1 MEKKMYITPAMVSV
15 ALEGESI
22 MAGSL
27 TDDGSQGNFGGG
39 TYNKGDAGSA
49 LVGDKRYFDSWS
61 EE

>member
-1 MEKKMYITPAMVSV
+1 MVSV